1 RMGGIT
7 MLKTRRSKQI
17 CGLVGW
23 LLCFALVNGP
33 VGMIGQRLEPFV
45 LGMPF
50 SLFYFWAAYTLLI
63 VVGIVLAG
71 LLFRD

>member
-1 RMGGIT
+1 MGGIT
-7 MLKTRRSKQI
+7 LRKTRRSKQI

-23 LLCFALVNGP
+23 LLCFALVNWP

-50 SLFYFWAAYTLLI
+50 ILFYFWAAYTLLI